1 MSSQSTRH
9 RSRQKNTRKSSRL
22 LVGGR
27 WLGGFFVAV
36 VYVFVFYY
44 FFVGPTG
51 FRWRAIYGDVTYP
64 EGEGFEIQG
73 IDISHYQGTID

>member
-1 MSSQSTRH
+1 M
-9 RSRQKNTRKSSRL
+9 
-22 LVGGR
+22 GG
-27 WLGGFFVAV
+27 LFVAV

-51 FRWRAIYGDVTYP
+51 FRWRAIYGDVTFP

-73 IDISHYQGTID
+73 IDISHYQGTIDWEALRNRRLPCASL